1 MTISLHGQTAL
12 VTGSSSGIGAAVA
25 KELGKRGANV
35 VVNYHSD
42 EDGAREVVGNILKYG
57 CNTLAVQGDVSNA
70 DDVQSLF
77 SQTLEEFGKLDILV
91 NNAGIQKDA
100 SFRRMSLKDWEAVLA
115 INLTGQFLCA
125 KQAVEIFCKQGVRED
140 VSRAAGK
147 IVCMSSVHEVI
158 PWAGH
163 VNYAASKGGV
173 QMFMKSLAQEVA
185 HEKIRVNGIAPG
197 AVATE
202 INRDVWGDKEGRRK
216 MLDLIPYGRI
226 GESEDIARA
235 VAWLV
240 SDDADYIVGTT
251 LFVDGGMML
260 YPGFRDG
267 G

>member
-1 MTISLHGQTAL
+1 MTKWLQGQTAL

-25 KELGKRGANV
+25 QELGKRGANV

-42 EDGAREVVGNILKYG
+42 EDGAREVADNIVNYG
-57 CNTLAVQGDVSNA
+57 GNTLVVQGDVSNA
-70 DDVQSLF
+70 DDVKSLF
-77 SQTLEEFGKLDILV
+77 SQTLEVFGKLDILV

-100 SFRRMSLKDWEAVLA
+100 SFRQMKLEDWEAVLA

-125 KQAVEIFCKQGVRED
+125 KQAIEIFCKQGVREN
-140 VSRAAGK
+140 VSKAAGK

-163 VNYAASKGGV
+163 VNYAAAKGGV

-185 HEKIRVNGIAPG
+185 HEKIRVNGVAPG
-197 AVATE
+197 AIATD
-202 INRDVWGDKEGRRK
+202 INRDVWEDKEGRRK

-226 GESEDIARA
+226 GEGADIARA

-240 SDDADYIVGTT
+240 SDEADYVVGTT
-251 LFVDGGMML
+251 LFVDGGMTL
-260 YPGFRDG
+260 YPGFREG

>member
-1 MTISLHGQTAL
+1 MTNSLHGQTAL

-25 KELGKRGANV
+25 QELGKRGANV
-35 VVNYHSD
+35 VVNYRSD
-42 EDGAREVVGNILKYG
+42 EDGARKVVGKILNYG
-57 CNTLAVQGDVSNA
+57 SDTLALQGDVSNA
-70 DDVQSLF
+70 DDIQFLF
-77 SQTLEEFGKLDILV
+77 SQTLKEFGKLDILV

-100 SFRRMSLKDWEAVLA
+100 PFRQMSLKEWEAVLA
-115 INLTGQFLCA
+115 VNLTGQFLCA
-125 KQAVEIFCKQGVRED
+125 KQAVEIFCKQGVREN
-140 VSRAAGK
+140 VSKAAGK

-163 VNYAASKGGV
+163 VNYAAAKGGV

-202 INRDVWGDKEGRRK
+202 INRDVWEDKDGRKK

-226 GESEDIARA
+226 GDGEDVARA

-251 LFVDGGMML
+251 LFVDGGMTL
-260 YPGFRDG
+260 YPGFREG